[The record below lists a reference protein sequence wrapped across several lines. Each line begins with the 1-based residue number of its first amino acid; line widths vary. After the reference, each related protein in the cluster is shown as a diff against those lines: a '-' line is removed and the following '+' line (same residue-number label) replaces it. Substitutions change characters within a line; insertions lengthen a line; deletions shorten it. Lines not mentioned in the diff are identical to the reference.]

1 MGMTFIEYSLFL
13 SGAACL
19 CLFLIRTLAP
29 FLRFRLDNT
38 SESTSRI
45 LREEF
50 LSLAPGQVRGIL
62 LSAAGI
68 AALGAMVSTRDIF
81 WFVVAGVCP
90 VLLCGVV
97 ARCVRAKRRRKIVS
111 QLPAFLE
118 ILSGHVKAGHSIPE
132 SLQAAIL
139 LLPSGIRE
147 EIQWLCQ
154 AIRLGTPLPDAL
166 RVWEERMA
174 CEEISMIVCPLRIAI
189 PAGGNLYDLL
199 TRCRDILNAKI
210 RQQEK
215 MRSLTAQARLQ
226 ALVLTLLPPGFI
238 AVLSKIDPGYLDQ
251 CRNSGAGKTLLA
263 IAGTLQLL
271 GWLCIRRIMAASK

>member
-1 MGMTFIEYSLFL
+1 MGLTFTEYSLFI

-19 CLFLIRTLAP
+19 SWFLLRTLAP
-29 FLRFRLDNT
+29 YLRFRLDHT

-50 LSLAPGQVRGIL
+50 LSFAPGQVRFIL
-62 LSAAGI
+62 LSSAGL
-68 AALGAMVSTRDIF
+68 AGLSVMVTTWDIF
-81 WFVVAGVCP
+81 LFVVAGLCP

-97 ARCVRAKRRRKIVS
+97 VRCVRAKRRKRIVS

-132 SLQAAIL
+132 SLHASAP
-139 LLPSGIRE
+139 LLPAGIQE
-147 EIQWLCQ
+147 EIRWLCQ

-166 RVWEERMA
+166 HTWEERMA

-189 PAGGNLYDLL
+189 PAGGNIYDLL
-199 TRCRDILNAKI
+199 TRCREILNAKI
-210 RQQEK
+210 RQQQK

-238 AVLSKIDPGYLDQ
+238 AVLSRIDPGYLAQ
-251 CRNSGAGKTLLA
+251 CRNSGVGKSILA
-263 IAGTLQLL
+263 IACVLQLL
-271 GWLCIRRIMAASK
+271 GWLCIRRIMAANK

>member
-1 MGMTFIEYSLFL
+1 MTFTEYLLFIC
-13 SGAACL
+13 GAACL
-19 CLFLIRTLAP
+19 SWFLIRTIAP

-50 LSLAPGQVRGIL
+50 LSFAPGQVRVFL
-62 LSAAGI
+62 LSTAGI
-68 AALGAMVSTRDIF
+68 AALSAIVSTRDFF

-97 ARCVRAKRRRKIVS
+97 ARCVRAKRRKRIVS

-118 ILSGHVKAGHSIPE
+118 ILSGHIKSGHSIPE
-132 SLQAAIL
+132 SLQASIP
-139 LLPSGIRE
+139 LLPSGIKE
-147 EIQWLCQ
+147 EVHWLCQ

-166 RVWEERMA
+166 RMWEERMA
-174 CEEISMIVCPLRIAI
+174 CEEISMIVLPLRIAI
-189 PAGGNLYDLL
+189 PAGGNLFDLL

-210 RQQEK
+210 QQQKK

-226 ALVLTLLPPGFI
+226 AFVLTLLPPGFI
-238 AVLSKIDPGYLDQ
+238 AILSKIDPGYLAR
-251 CRNSGAGKTLLA
+251 CRDSGAGKTILA
-263 IAGTLQLL
+263 IASALILL
-271 GWLCIRRIMAASK
+271 GWLCIRKIMAASK